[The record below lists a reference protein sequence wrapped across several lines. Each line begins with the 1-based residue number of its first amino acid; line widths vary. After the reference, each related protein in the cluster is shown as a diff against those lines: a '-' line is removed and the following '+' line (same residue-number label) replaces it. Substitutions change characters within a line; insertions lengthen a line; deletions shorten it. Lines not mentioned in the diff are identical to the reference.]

1 MKVNDDDM
9 GVYANVEAI
18 KKPMLR
24 RLFGDDSGN
33 LYEGTVADIRTG
45 FTARIE
51 KKTNEDEDDWS
62 GFERSPVAI
71 ESPDDEFVER
81 IDAVLDIDAFLRFS
95 CIGDGGA
102 LG

>member
-1 MKVNDDDM
+1 MMVNDDDVR
-9 GVYANVEAI
+9 VYANVEAI

-33 LYEGTVADIRTG
+33 LYKGTVADIRTG

-62 GFERSPVAI
+62 DLNALLAAI
-71 ESPDDEFVER
+71 ESPDDEFAAE
-81 IDAVLDIDAFLRFS
+81 S
-95 CIGDGGA
+95 A
-102 LG
+102 LMLCWILMLF

>member
-62 GFERSPVAI
+62 DLNALLAAI

-81 IDAVLDIDAFLRFS
+81 IDAVLILMLF
-95 CIGDGGA
+95 
-102 LG
+102 